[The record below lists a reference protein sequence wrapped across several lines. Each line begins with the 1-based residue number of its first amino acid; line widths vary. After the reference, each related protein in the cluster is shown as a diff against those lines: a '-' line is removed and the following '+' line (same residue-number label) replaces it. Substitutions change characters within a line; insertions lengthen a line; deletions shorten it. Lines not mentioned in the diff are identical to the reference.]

1 MFAGNVSLTVTVTS
15 FITAETLDGLFNIGV
30 ILYVT
35 SYSFLFQF
43 LRYASEHCQNP
54 NFQTAQA
61 FTAYQNAL

>member
-35 SYSFLFQF
+35 SYSFFEI
-43 LRYASEHCQNP
+43 S
-54 NFQTAQA
+54 
-61 FTAYQNAL
+61 